1 MQIHHY
7 TKRMMKAREHT
18 NRRFAN
24 PRLPHNMAKLVEK
37 RRKER
42 VERSRLIA
50 NNQEYQRQ
58 LVSATAAYRREQE
71 IQRLTA
77 HLNTPIPI
85 TTPTIIRSG
94 QQAADPRAGMNNA
107 RNQLNRLIL
116 AQEEYTRPLNRLR
129 RISPF

>member
-7 TKRMMKAREHT
+7 NKRMMKAREH
-18 NRRFAN
+18 AN
-24 PRLPHNMAKLVEK
+24 GRYKDPPLPRNMAKLVEK

-42 VERSRLIA
+42 VARSRLIA

-58 LVSATAAYRREQE
+58 LVSTTTAYRREQE

-77 HLNTPIPI
+77 HLNTPIPR

-94 QQAADPRAGMNNA
+94 QQAEDPRVGMEHA
-107 RNQLNRLIL
+107 RNQLDRLIL

-129 RISPF
+129 RITLV